1 MHKFKLFTRLY
12 FSFFIRTQE
21 GAVYLRMPE
30 IIAIDFGTKRTGIA
44 ATDPLQLVASGLTTL
59 PTREVVPFLENYLK
73 THEVAT
79 CVLGQ
84 PKRHDGSLSEVET
97 EIKKFIAYLS
107 KKIPSLSIERYDER
121 FTSKMAFQTLLDS
134 GIGKKKRQDKG
145 LLDKISATLILQSYL
160 EANNNTSL

>member
-84 PKRHDGSLSEVET
+84 PKRHDDSLSEVEN

-160 EANNNTSL
+160 EANNNTSV

>member
-1 MHKFKLFTRLY
+1 
-12 FSFFIRTQE
+12 
-21 GAVYLRMPE
+21 MPE

-84 PKRHDGSLSEVET
+84 PKRHDGSFSEVET

-121 FTSKMAFQTLLDS
+121 FTSKMAFQTMLDS
-134 GIGKKKRQDKG
+134 GIGKKRRQDKG

-160 EANNNTSL
+160 EANNNTIL